1 MFNSKIAA
9 DFKAIAIVI
18 NTISLKMAM
27 AADGFEEFQVRGSAL
42 RHIKDSLKCISEQFD
57 LMSTHLNENNNC
69 FCSSN
74 FILIGALFNGC
85 SFQMKHFSMAL
96 RSDQHHMV
104 PMCGAHNPRSP
115 IAESGYLWDGIGET
129 LFYIPYETNALNFSI
144 QSLGRSIKEYS
155 YSLAKYR
162 ESMENSEFIDAA
174 NYLEEASKRLAVIA
188 EQCQEHAINIM
199 NFQ

>member
-1 MFNSKIAA
+1 MLNSKIAA
-9 DFKAIAIVI
+9 DFKAIALVI

-42 RHIKDSLKCISEQFD
+42 RHIKDSLKCISEQFE
-57 LMSTHLNENNNC
+57 LMSTHLNENNNY
-69 FCSSN
+69 FCTSN

-85 SFQMKHFSMAL
+85 SFQMKHFSLAL

-115 IAESGYLWDGIGET
+115 IAESGYLWEGIGDT
-129 LFYIPYETNALNFSI
+129 LLYIPYETNELCFSI
-144 QSLGRSIKEYS
+144 QSLGSSIKDYS

-162 ESMENSEFIDAA
+162 ESMEKSAFIDAA
-174 NYLEEASKRLAVIA
+174 NHLEDASKGLAIIA
-188 EQCQEHAINIM
+188 ELCREHAINLM
-199 NFQ
+199 NL